1 MTDAA
6 EQARQGATPMVT
18 APVPDLQLQLLIRLV
33 GEDPKAK
40 LPVTLHTP
48 GGVLHGDLIAHEA
61 WKTEWARDLRQVEGE
76 AAGLLARLPEAVD
89 QVMGELQGEDGPH
102 GLPQWIHLRDVTY
115 LTSGAPVISPL
126 WRGRLADVSGW
137 SLGKPQA
144 Y

>member
-33 GEDPKAK
+33 GEDPQAS

-48 GGVLHGDLIAHEA
+48 GGVLHGDLIAHEV
-61 WKTEWARDLRQVEGE
+61 WKAEWARGLRQVEGDV
-76 AAGLLARLPEAVD
+76 AVLLARLPEAVD

-115 LTSGAPVISPL
+115 LTSDTPVISRL
-126 WRGRLADVSGW
+126 WRGRLAHVSGW